1 MGKSFG
7 FGFGLGSIE
16 ERKRKSEGVLFY
28 EVKWCLVSFD

>member
-1 MGKSFG
+1 MGKS

-16 ERKRKSEGVLFY
+16 ERKSEGVLFY